1 MWIPKE
7 NDRAEKWRKASVEEV
22 FSHGETLVV
31 DIETEE
37 EIVLDSK
44 DAKNYCNHEVFEQP
58 GEQGNLMLLE
68 HKPARS
74 AASP

>member
-1 MWIPKE
+1 MIPKE

-31 DIETEE
+31 DIGTEE

-44 DAKNYCNHEVFEQP
+44 DAKNCVI
-58 GEQGNLMLLE
+58 MRSST
-68 HKPARS
+68 ARR
-74 AASP
+74 AG